1 MTQRGSKGNSRPARA
16 ERHAP
21 GSLGASSIQRANE
34 AAKSLP
40 GTTRI
45 VASSPWCGR
54 GNTLSR
60 RVLSLHS
67 SNRNALLFSLQTVVL
82 GEGSHSS
89 DQVKTQRLLKV
100 SLTKADFPD
109 WVEEIFGGEWGA
121 SFDKF
126 INRCFA
132 HLKTKDIELD
142 PLLFDLLTDYNA
154 LAFEPEDVLLEH
166 TEWDDDADVYGTIF
180 KVRYEFTVTFDG
192 YSSNRFDDDCPD
204 SHESG
209 ESGSLQD
216 LLEGKGPS
224 RLVKRFQSFY
234 KRLPNRSTLKRQLL
248 LEGASVRQV
257 PCIEPWQ
264 PPPEEPTPPKAPP
277 FNDFGDRWL
286 SEVARSPDGQ
296 AILCRRQVWTGRW
309 SLKLA
314 TETELYPE
322 SFVTGHTGCQKIVY
336 HPKSKCWTGTA
347 TFGYGQPKKKWT
359 IDVVKRSETLEEF
372 IH

>member
-1 MTQRGSKGNSRPARA
+1 MTQQGSKGNSRPAKVG
-16 ERHAP
+16 RHAP
-21 GSLGASSIQRANE
+21 GSIDTNSVQRANE

-40 GTTRI
+40 GIERI
-45 VASSPWCGR
+45 VTSSPWCER

-67 SNRNALLFSLQTVVL
+67 TDCDALLFSRQTVVL

-89 DQVKTQRLLKV
+89 DQVKTQRLLKM

-109 WVEEIFGGEWGA
+109 WVEEILGGERGA
-121 SFDKF
+121 SFEKF

-132 HLKTKDIELD
+132 RLKTLNIDLD

-154 LAFEPEDVLLEH
+154 LEFEPEGVLFDH
-166 TEWDDDADVYGTIF
+166 TELDYEDDVYGTIF

-192 YSSNRFDDDCPD
+192 YSSDRFDDVCPD
-204 SHESG
+204 SHEFG

-224 RLVKRFQSFY
+224 GLVKRFQSFY
-234 KRLPNRSTLKRQLL
+234 KRLPNRSPLKRQLL
-248 LEGASVRQV
+248 LEGASVGQV

-264 PPPEEPTPPKAPP
+264 PHPEEPTSPKAPP

-322 SFVTGHTGCQKIVY
+322 SFVTGHTGCQNIVY

-347 TFGYGQPKKKWT
+347 TFGYGQPKKKWN
-359 IDVVKRSETLEEF
+359 IDAVNRSEILEAVE
-372 IH
+372 